1 MNQEQIINL
10 TLCEVCETDNMSIPI
25 AKLCSNLGWST
36 ILHLITNLPEA
47 KEPDVYVNNYFEEI
61 VPYYSEATFRSHFRM
76 TRDTMAVS
84 HLINGKWY
92 TYIIIIIMVFPDID

>member
-36 ILHLITNLPEA
+36 ILHLITKVQNTERA
-47 KEPDVYVNNYFEEI
+47 KFNSCASAEI
-61 VPYYSEATFRSHFRM
+61 T
-76 TRDTMAVS
+76 D
-84 HLINGKWY
+84 L
-92 TYIIIIIMVFPDID
+92 